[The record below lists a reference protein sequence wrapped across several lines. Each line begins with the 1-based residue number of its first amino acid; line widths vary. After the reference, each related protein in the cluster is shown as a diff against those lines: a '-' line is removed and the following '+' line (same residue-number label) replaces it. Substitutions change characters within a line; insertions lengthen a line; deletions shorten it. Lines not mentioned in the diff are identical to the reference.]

1 MNSDAQ
7 HPGNMQ
13 YETYSACSSHSLHAT
28 YVDSATHASADHG
41 DNLMRHLVHE
51 LPVALE
57 HVSNSR
63 SGSWIDKDPSS
74 YRHVAAEPLSITYV
88 IFGEPLSTSTQLQQN
103 LASCLPTQPTSPP
116 RYTRTL
122 LGSSCPSSPAF
133 SAHLQPQPDNP
144 FPLILPASPASPSSQ
159 SSGSQYL
166 LHLALNS
173 LKEVITQQHE
183 QPPEPTHDYQLL
195 QQENESLKAQLF
207 QQAAYTQQQQE
218 HYNEQ
223 NAYLSK
229 LCHESK
235 KLSHF
240 YMQLLAKY
248 EDNKQEFQKFQEQFN
263 EQTAYIQ
270 QLQTANQQW

>member
-1 MNSDAQ
+1 MSSDAQ

-88 IFGEPLSTSTQLQQN
+88 IFGEPLSTSTQMQQN
-103 LASCLPTQPTSPP
+103 LANSLPTQPTSPP
-116 RYTRTL
+116 RYTRTP

-133 SAHLQPQPDNP
+133 SAHLQPQPDNT

-195 QQENESLKAQLF
+195 QQENESLKAQLS

-235 KLSHF
+235 KVIT
-240 YMQLLAKY
+240 LLHA
-248 EDNKQEFQKFQEQFN
+248 
-263 EQTAYIQ
+263 TACKV
-270 QLQTANQQW
+270 